1 MGNQIVA
8 EFAEALKNST
18 YNTTLCSNGND
29 KKPGMVDIKNFPG
42 VAKAWVVFDGTQI
55 PIDQRCFIHS
65 SNNIHSVTYK
75 GTGIYTIVFSN
86 SSTFTSENYCVNGSI
101 QSTNLT
107 GANTFLTSPVFANS
121 RRVPLLSAISLTA
134 YLTGS
139 KRDAEKVGLTFFD
152 TY

>member
-18 YNTTLCSNGND
+18 YNTTLCSNGSD
-29 KKPGMVDIKNFPG
+29 KKPGLVDIKNFPG

-55 PIDQRCFIHS
+55 PIDERCFIHAS
-65 SNNIHSVTYK
+65 KNIHSVTFK

-86 SSTFTSENYCVNGSI
+86 SSVFTTNFYAINGSI
-101 QSTNLT
+101 QSVNLT

-121 RRVPLLSAISLTA
+121 RPVPLLSAISLTS
-134 YLTGS
+134 YLTGT
-139 KRDAEKVGLTFFD
+139 KANGERIGLTFFD